1 MNCKCGANYACNTVQ
16 EKAVTKWIKIT
27 HFVTAFLYDA
37 IYSIR
42 KRTCPV
48 ASPLFAYRIF
58 VFLKETADE
67 RHLNCVL
74 FGNTA
79 AEYHQTNVNRRA
91 CNASAE

>member
-1 MNCKCGANYACNTVQ
+1 MNCKCGANYARNTVQ
-16 EKAVTKWIKIT
+16 EKAVTKWVKIV

-48 ASPLFAYRIF
+48 ASPFTYTC
-58 VFLKETADE
+58 FLKETADE
-67 RHLNCVL
+67 RHLNCIL

-91 CNASAE
+91 GNASAE